1 MTLDLLVTCVTVWDV
16 SHLRK
21 PLQTEW
27 SCFHQ
32 AGLRSARSEP
42 QESDT
47 WRVID
52 RSHEIWLHFPTI
64 TVCLSLFSKHS
75 QRLDCSYSIIT
86 CFSSN
91 LLHAATRYGDTEII
105 NTNTGRFYKAALW
118 KHYTNKTDLAWF
130 LCSSCKVIFRKPQT
144 LGLWTVDTNDPGLG
158 AKPSNVWMK
167 DTKAPPRTTIKPGCG
182 WNQDSTKS
190 AGWAAWGSGRPNP
203 APALNPQ
210 WIHCV
215 FLKSSF

>member
-1 MTLDLLVTCVTVWDV
+1 MTLDLLASCVTVRDV

-32 AGLRSARSEP
+32 AGLRSARSEQ

-47 WRVID
+47 WRVND

-105 NTNTGRFYKAALW
+105 NTNTGRFCKAALW
-118 KHYTNKTDLAWF
+118 KPYTNKTDLAWF

-167 DTKAPPRTTIKPGCG
+167 DTKAPPRTHTTARPQS
-182 WNQDSTKS
+182 NQ
-190 AGWAAWGSGRPNP
+190 A
-203 APALNPQ
+203 
-210 WIHCV
+210 
-215 FLKSSF
+215 SSIIRFCPHWRS